1 MRRGAAHLTTSQ
13 LIVVAATVGI
23 LMFLI
28 HRFVV
33 QDVPALDE
41 QHTQPAVETA
51 STE

>member
-23 LMFLI
+23 

-33 QDVPALDE
+33 QYVPALDE
-41 QHTQPAVETA
+41 EHAQPALETS